1 VKIIQRSALLM
12 YPVEH
17 LYRLVNEVEAYPS
30 FIDGCVGAEVF
41 ERSETELK
49 ARLDLAKAGV
59 KLSFTTHNT
68 MQPNERIVLNL
79 VDGPFKAFQGEWRFT
94 RLQEAACKVEFQ
106 LQFEMSNALVGAA
119 VGKLLDSVS
128 TNLVDALCQRAK
140 TEAVK

>member
-1 VKIIQRSALLM
+1 M

-17 LYRLVNEVEAYPS
+17 LYRLVNEVENYPL

-59 KLSFTTHNT
+59 KLSFTTQNA
-68 MQPNERIVLNL
+68 MLPNEKIVLHL

-94 RLQEAACKVEFQ
+94 RLQESACKVEFE
-106 LQFEMSNALVGAA
+106 LQFEMSSSLLGAA

-128 TNLVDALCQRAK
+128 SNLVEALCQRAK
-140 TEAVK
+140 TEAIK